1 MNRKEIYD
9 KIKELNLQS
18 VVKTTYGVNYTNCS
32 SEQLL
37 KLINTT
43 KKSKNVSKEVKQV
56 KECSSLNKFKTL
68 VNILKER
75 HLLLQS
81 DVEKIMN
88 A

>member
-1 MNRKEIYD
+1 MTRKEIYD

-43 KKSKNVSKEVKQV
+43 KKSKDSSGGVEQI
-56 KECSSLNKFKTL
+56 KECSSLNKLKTL

>member
-1 MNRKEIYD
+1 MTRKEIYD

-18 VVKTTYGVNYTNCS
+18 VVKTTYGVHYTNCS
-32 SEQLL
+32 NEQLL
-37 KLINTT
+37 NLINST
-43 KKSKNVSKEVKQV
+43 KKSKNVSKEAKQV
-56 KECSSLNKFKTL
+56 EECSALNKFKTL